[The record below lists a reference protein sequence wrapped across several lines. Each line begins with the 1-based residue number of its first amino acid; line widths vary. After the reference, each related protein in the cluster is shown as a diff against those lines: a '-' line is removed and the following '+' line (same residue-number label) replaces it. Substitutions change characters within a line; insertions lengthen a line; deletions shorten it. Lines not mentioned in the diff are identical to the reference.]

1 MSATRRRLA
10 ATTAI
15 LALTATL
22 AACSTGEEPTAEP
35 PAAPESSSSEEAEE
49 TTEHNAADVEFTQ
62 MMIVHHQGALEMAE
76 LAVERASTEEVRT
89 LAERIAAAQGPEI
102 ELMSGWLQTWDE
114 ELPAGAEHGGMDHG
128 GMEMDGLD
136 QSEAMAELE
145 SLTGDDVDRRFLE
158 LMTAHHRGAVEMSEE
173 LLDAGENGEARELAQ
188 KIIRDQEAEI
198 VTMGRLLRGL

>member
-1 MSATRRRLA
+1 MRTKNRHLMIAAMLVVA
-10 ATTAI
+10 AT
-15 LALTATL
+15 LTACG
-22 AACSTGEEPTAEP
+22 ADADAPTV
-35 PAAPESSSSEEAEE
+35 SSGTA
-49 TTEHNAADVEFTQ
+49 TTEQPGHTTHNDADTEFAQ
-62 MMIVHHQGALEMAE
+62 MMILHHLGAVEMAQFAVENASSQEVRE
-76 LAVERASTEEVRT
+76 LADQIVG
-89 LAERIAAAQGPEI
+89 AQDPEI
-102 ELMSGWLQTWDE
+102 TLMAGWLEAWGEDR
-114 ELPAGAEHGGMDHG
+114 PASAEHDGMDHG